1 MRRYLIYEGG
11 FIGLFGGFA
20 DDYSNE
26 HNDMDDKSND
36 GENLGDTGKDDKD
49 MGDTRKEG
57 KDMDDKDND
66 FVGMDP
72 QRNGWSTDSKGGSD
86 GKGGSGS
93 TFFNGRLN
101 DLSAVNTSC
110 TRSSSRPTRPPREC
124 SSGPAATLPIMLNE
138 QAIINNLTDNNVTR
152 MWPNRRAGEDERL
165 YLVHNQGTAGINTRY
180 PLLVKKFQNVNPALQ
195 VDGNVRYRYKSEMI
209 LLASNSHDNIIKVV
223 DIIQRE
229 DAIML
234 VFEYPVNGSLQSWL
248 HQPMDAAQ
256 PLSWPERR
264 VIAIGVGQGLCHLH
278 HGCNKPIVHHN
289 ISSDN
294 ILLDRN
300 FKAVIAS
307 FGDAQM
313 NMAGLGQPLPITDLP
328 PGNFGEFCLNKLGL
342 LTSTNKR
349 LTAEYGNTASP
360 MTEKVDT
367 YSFGVL
373 LLVLVTGREPNGA
386 GADCHLAVW
395 ARNFAQLTAN
405 QLEIFEGAVDMVIP
419 DQAQQRPS
427 MRMALKRLR
436 GSRGRSPFGGLLT
449 CYLLDTF
456 YVYVPSTD

>member
-1 MRRYLIYEGG
+1 MQL
-11 FIGLFGGFA
+11 
-20 DDYSNE
+20 
-26 HNDMDDKSND
+26 
-36 GENLGDTGKDDKD
+36 
-49 MGDTRKEG
+49 
-57 KDMDDKDND
+57 
-66 FVGMDP
+66 
-72 QRNGWSTDSKGGSD
+72 W
-86 GKGGSGS
+86 
-93 TFFNGRLN
+93 
-101 DLSAVNTSC
+101 
-110 TRSSSRPTRPPREC
+110 SRP
-124 SSGPAATLPIMLNE
+124 AARPIMLNE
-138 QAIINNLTDNNVTR
+138 QAIINNLTDYNVTR

-180 PLLVKKFQNVNPALQ
+180 PLIVKKFQNVNPTLR

-223 DIIQRE
+223 DLIQRE

-234 VFEYPVNGSLQSWL
+234 VYEYPVNGSLQSWL
-248 HQPMDAAQ
+248 HQPMDVGQ
-256 PLSWPERR
+256 QLSWPERR

-294 ILLDRN
+294 IFLDQN
-300 FKAVIAS
+300 FNAVIAS

-328 PGNFGEFCLNKLGL
+328 PGNFGY
-342 LTSTNKR
+342 
-349 LTAEYGNTASP
+349 AAPEYGNTASP

-386 GADCHLAVW
+386 GADGHLAVW

-419 DQAQQRPS
+419 DQARYMEEMATVFRLGVDCTAVDPQQRPS

-436 GSRGRSPFGGLLT
+436 GSRWRGPFRGLLA
-449 CYLLDTF
+449 CYLLVTF
-456 YVYVPSTD
+456 YIYIPSVD